1 MWTILSLIALQG
13 TPTPPPAPE
22 PPTAPAIS
30 ALEQLEKD
38 LISLHAGLRAS
49 LVSVRV
55 PLRAPLG
62 ELDAT
67 AELVT
72 SGTVLDNEGLVV
84 IPLDLRPE
92 FPAEAVGE
100 ITIYRADGRAF
111 AGRLLATNPAYGLSL
126 VRAPELRGLA
136 PKFGHGSWHEEG
148 SLVFS
153 LGNAYGLPASLNT
166 GVLAGKRRSI
176 GDAAELLQITNP
188 INQGDAGGILANRH
202 GEVIAILLTS
212 LATEAA
218 QKDPRELMAM
228 EPAERQEWLLA
239 RQAEGVSF
247 AVPVEFMPLLFPEHL
262 PTMSQMRRL
271 GVMVEVEL
279 SVIEEDGKEPGHRWQ
294 IVVTGLA
301 GQGPALD
308 AGIQPG
314 DIILSLDGKR
324 TESLYQLGRA
334 IVLAPEDADLVIL
347 RDSETLTLPVSFR
360 LPWVGPSEVEEDA
373 SAEARDD

>member
-13 TPTPPPAPE
+13 VPAPPPALE
-22 PPTAPAIS
+22 PPTASAVS

-49 LVSVRV
+49 LVTVRV
-55 PLRAPLG
+55 PLRG
-62 ELDAT
+62 LDAT

-84 IPLDLRPE
+84 IPLELRQG
-92 FPAEAVGE
+92 FPVKAVGE

-111 AGRLLATNPAYGLSL
+111 TGRLLATNPAYGLSL

-136 PKFGHGSWHEEG
+136 PQFGRGSWHEEG

-166 GVLAGKRRSI
+166 GVLSGKRRSI
-176 GDAAELLQITNP
+176 GDAAELLQVTNS

-202 GEVIAILLTS
+202 GEVIGILLTS

-218 QKDPRELMAM
+218 QKDSRELMAM

-239 RQAEGVSF
+239 RQAEDVSF

-262 PTMSQMRRL
+262 PNMPQLRRL

-279 SVIEEDGKEPGHRWQ
+279 SVVEEEGQEPGHRWQ
-294 IVVTGLA
+294 IVVTDLA
-301 GQGPALD
+301 GEGPAIG
-308 AGIQPG
+308 AGIRPG

-324 TESLYQLGRA
+324 TESLHQLGRA
-334 IVLAPEDADLVIL
+334 IVLAPEDAELVIL
-347 RDSETLTLPVSFR
+347 RDGETMTLSVNFR
-360 LPWVGPSEVEEDA
+360 LPWTVPSEVESEI

>member
-13 TPTPPPAPE
+13 APTPPPAPE
-22 PPTAPAIS
+22 PSTAPAIS

-38 LISLHAGLRAS
+38 LIALHAGLRAS
-49 LVSVRV
+49 LVTVRV
-55 PLRAPLG
+55 PLRA
-62 ELDAT
+62 LDAT

-100 ITIYRADGRAF
+100 ITIYRADGLTF
-111 AGRLLATNPAYGLSL
+111 TGRLLATNPAYGLSL

-166 GVLAGKRRSI
+166 GVLSGKRRSI

-247 AVPVEFMPLLFPEHL
+247 AVPVEVMPLLFPEHL
-262 PTMSQMRRL
+262 PNMSQMRRL

-279 SVIEEDGKEPGHRWQ
+279 SVVEEEGQEPSHRWQ
-294 IVVTGLA
+294 IVVTDLA
-301 GQGPALD
+301 GQGPAVA

-334 IVLAPEDADLVIL
+334 IVLAPEDAELVVL
-347 RDSETLTLPVSFR
+347 RDGETLTLPVSFR
-360 LPWVGPSEVEEDA
+360 LPWVAPSDRESGA
-373 SAEARDD
+373 SAEARED